1 MTTPAAMNSILENL
15 RERIAD
21 AEREAGESHKAAHNS
36 YGAGYDRG
44 FADAL
49 NELLTD
55 ITGETS

>member
-1 MTTPAAMNSILENL
+1 MTTPATMSGILDDL

-21 AEREAGESHKAAHNS
+21 AEREAKESHKAAHNS

-49 NELLTD
+49 TEIFAS
-55 ITGETS
+55 ITGEAP